1 MQTAADLDI
10 SGFQVA
16 PDLIGEDAEDTRL
29 LRKMAQEAEAYL
41 ASHRWAPPISQL
53 LLGYGLGGVLALFL
67 AQLSAPLPGGEDD
80 CLWVV
85 VGDLPPAYFVTD
97 AARTPREALGV
108 YCELM
113 EDWADRVLAGDD
125 LGETFP
131 VEAAPT
137 DQHARMLKDR
147 LGFVREKL
155 IPVASA

>member
-1 MQTAADLDI
+1 M
-10 SGFQVA
+10 
-16 PDLIGEDAEDTRL
+16 
-29 LRKMAQEAEAYL
+29 
-41 ASHRWAPPISQL
+41 
-53 LLGYGLGGVLALFL
+53 
-67 AQLSAPLPGGEDD
+67 
-80 CLWVV
+80 
-85 VGDLPPAYFVTD
+85 TD

-155 IPVASA
+155 IPVASD